1 MPLYSYEDGEY
12 VMFYRDNGDVICR
25 MEEVAICF
33 SKDDED
39 MWTIHKHGTP
49 ERVKKY
55 HDEAVQRFR
64 NAGYPDMA
72 NDMVMIVGKFPVD
85 ELNHAVETSGYIK
98 RMIEKLGLNL
108 ETEPEEDLDPRGFP
122 GDD

>member
-12 VMFYRDNGDVICR
+12 VLFYRDNGDVLAR
-25 MEEVAICF
+25 MPEVAICF
-33 SKDDED
+33 SKDEEL

-72 NDMVMIVGKFPVD
+72 NGMVMITGKFPVD
-85 ELNHAVETSGYIK
+85 ELNHAIQTSGYIRK
-98 RMIEKLGLNL
+98 MVENL
-108 ETEPEEDLDPRGFP
+108 ELEV
-122 GDD
+122 